1 MSLWSQLKKNKEL
14 NYYLRDL
21 YIFVFC
27 IFVAIALAETIIFN
41 DKSNADF
48 TDRII
53 GYGFFVIPFLILALI
68 VLSIYRN
75 FRIRKTG
82 KARSSIRYRLTI
94 GFIFVSILP
103 AIPVVILSSN
113 VIGKLVESFYRID
126 VSAALRHSRNFVAY
140 TESEDRKHI
149 YQKARLLHSY
159 LGNRDPSPEFIQK
172 NLNDLGISDAD
183 TYYAAYFSRNVLIAE
198 VPYIGK
204 VFPENFTKKDDE
216 IFSSFNLYRK
226 DKAYIIF
233 RINLH
238 REGNFILLGKKIHA
252 GMEDAIFDILNTENS
267 YNVADLWKEK
277 VPFSLR
283 LTLGI
288 FFIAIFAISIA
299 VSFLFARQISRPIV
313 LLADAVRLV
322 SKGETDVILEN
333 REEGEMG
340 ILIESFNQMTM
351 DLKSKTEELYTIQ
364 RVAAWKEVAQR
375 MAHEIKN
382 PLTPI
387 QLSAE
392 RIRRNLENPNREKFS
407 EIVRSGTDTIIGQVR
422 VLEHLVKEFSEFAR
436 MPSPVLINQNIEPI
450 MEESV
455 QLFRDSHPEIEFRLK
470 VSKNL
475 PEVFIDKRLFLGAVN
490 NLIKNAVEAVMTQKK
505 EETAEEKKTDVI
517 SVSASVERKFIR
529 KHVIISVED
538 SGPGIPE
545 KMREKIFEA
554 YFSTK
559 EGHGS
564 GIGLTIVQK
573 TILDHH
579 GHIYVESSKL
589 GGCCFKIEL
598 PCQE

>member
-140 TESEDRKHI
+140 AESEDRKHI
-149 YQKARLLHSY
+149 YQKARLLHSH
-159 LGNRDPSPEFIQK
+159 LRNTDPSPEFIQK
-172 NLNDLGISDAD
+172 TLNDLGISDAD
-183 TYYAAYFSRNVLIAE
+183 MYYAAYFSRNVLIAE

-204 VFPENFTKKDDE
+204 VLPENFSKKDDE
-216 IFSSFNLYRK
+216 MFSSFNLYRK

-233 RINLH
+233 RINLQ
-238 REGNFILLGKKIHA
+238 REGNFILLGKKIHS

-407 EIVRSGTDTIIGQVR
+407 EIVKSGTDTIIGQVR

-450 MEESV
+450 IEESV

-470 VSKNL
+470 ISRNL

-490 NLIKNAVEAVMTQKK
+490 NLIKNAAEAVLSQKK
-505 EETAEEKKTDVI
+505 EDSPEEKKPDVI

-589 GGCCFKIEL
+589 GGCSFKIEL

>member
-14 NYYLRDL
+14 HYYLRDL

-470 VSKNL
+470 VSRNL

-505 EETAEEKKTDVI
+505 EESAEEKKTDVI

>member
-1 MSLWSQLKKNKEL
+1 
-14 NYYLRDL
+14 
-21 YIFVFC
+21 
-27 IFVAIALAETIIFN
+27 
-41 DKSNADF
+41 
-48 TDRII
+48 
-53 GYGFFVIPFLILALI
+53 
-68 VLSIYRN
+68 
-75 FRIRKTG
+75 
-82 KARSSIRYRLTI
+82 
-94 GFIFVSILP
+94 
-103 AIPVVILSSN
+103 
-113 VIGKLVESFYRID
+113 
-126 VSAALRHSRNFVAY
+126 
-140 TESEDRKHI
+140 
-149 YQKARLLHSY
+149 
-159 LGNRDPSPEFIQK
+159 RDPSPEFIQK